1 MTIRLLSACPGA
13 WRHSLPAM
21 LALVAVL
28 FFGSCSEDSEPYP
41 NLLTEMADVHT
52 DHSGRLYRF
61 VLDNG
66 MGYTITN
73 TNIQPHRPDT
83 VYRAVVGYVPEP
95 TTSSSSLPAQIYA
108 LTGARVLADSTAVVR
123 HDPAGIESMWS
134 AGSYINMQLTAK
146 SQGGIH
152 YWGYAV
158 DSRDMA
164 GVEGRLHSHH
174 HLSIHHVQGNDP
186 LSYSSTYY
194 CSISVPAIPYY
205 LSGDTVTVTVHT
217 FNGDKAWTFC
227 PSTTSHISSL

>member
-1 MTIRLLSACPGA
+1 MTIRPLSVCSGA
-13 WRHSLPAM
+13 WRLCQPVI
-21 LALVAVL
+21 LALVAL
-28 FFGSCSEDSEPYP
+28 FFLGSCSEESEPYP

-52 DHSGRLYRF
+52 DHSGRLYCF

-66 MGYTITN
+66 TQYTITN

-95 TTSSSSLPAQIYA
+95 STSSSSLPAQIYS

-123 HDPAGIESMWS
+123 HDPTGIESMWS

-158 DSRDMA
+158 DSQDMA
-164 GVEGRLHSHH
+164 GAEGRQHSHH
-174 HLSIHHVQGNDP
+174 RLSIHHVQGNDP

-194 CSISVPAIPYY
+194 CSISVPAIPQYRV
-205 LSGDTVTVTVHT
+205 GDTVTVTVHT
-217 FNGDKAWTFC
+217 FNGAKAWTFC
-227 PSTTSHISSL
+227 PSASGTSSF